1 MDAIF
6 RGFCIAQGAK
16 HQSYAVIAASGENA
30 STLHYCDNDQPLAG
44 RQLALLDAGA
54 EWNCYASDITRT
66 FPISGTFSKE
76 AAAIYAIVERMQNQ
90 CILRVRPGVVFSTL
104 HLHACVVAITELM
117 KLGILHGGTPADIF
131 KRGTVAAF
139 FPHGLGHHVGLEV
152 HDVSGRDR
160 LLLSSSSSSSTPHHG
175 TTGLTNRPRRGGKVP
190 PKREWVSAE
199 MVGVMF
205 RDIGSLGPFPGL
217 ADTQNKGGR
226 QTLQKNMVVT
236 IEPGM
241 WVLFISLGYSSSHA
255 RPGGANRCFAAAT
268 FAKTTSRPTSSTTQR
283 TPSSST

>member
-104 HLHACVVAITELM
+104 HLHACVVATTELM